1 MGSLYPINNI
11 SYHFMRVQ
19 SGITTEMVVYRNKTF
34 NNSDELKRDID
45 DCKGIINF
53 SEYSDMFITCCT
65 LNSNYWQITYLW
77 KFDYVNNR
85 NIYRLT
91 LYDAM
96 ACDEQKNT
104 DKDEEY
110 EDEEDEEYEKEQLK
124 SIISYVGQM
133 NADMSNQLKYIQLIN
148 QYFF

>member
-1 MGSLYPINNI
+1 MESLYPINNVA
-11 SYHFMRVQ
+11 YHFIKKVH
-19 SGITTEMVVYRNKTF
+19 SDITIEKIIYSNKTF
-34 NNSDELKRDID
+34 NNSDELKKDID

-65 LNSNYWQITYLW
+65 LNSNYWQMTYLW

-104 DKDEEY
+104 D
-110 EDEEDEEYEKEQLK
+110 EDGEYEKEQLK

>member
-1 MGSLYPINNI
+1 MESLYPINNVA
-11 SYHFMRVQ
+11 YHFMRVQ

-34 NNSDELKRDID
+34 NNSDELKKDID

-65 LNSNYWQITYLW
+65 LNSDYQQTTYLW

-96 ACDEQKNT
+96 VCDEQKNT
-104 DKDEEY
+104 DEEDEDEED

-124 SIISYVGQM
+124 SIINYVGQM
-133 NADMSNQLKYIQLIN
+133 NADMSNQLKYI
-148 QYFF
+148 